1 MFLVWLRV
9 AAVLYAV
16 ASLTALPAVLYAFPR
31 WRRVYLPAAGL
42 AFLFH
47 LVSVTEMLGIAHRL
61 YPVGY
66 AELES
71 LLGLVVAGIYLAIS
85 GIYRT
90 DSFGVFAL
98 PVSFLLVFVPA
109 LGTQRYVF
117 PSSGVRTGWLV
128 VHIVFLLA
136 AYASLAFSM
145 VASFLYLVQERRLK
159 SHLVLAGIGHG
170 HSLSHPSHNNKGV
183 ARVGHPYSHLT
194 SQSRDVGHPYSV
206 PTSQSRDVGNL
217 HSLSHPSHNDRNV
230 ARVGHP
236 GFGGGLMGGEF
247 LPPLDTLERI
257 AHATLLFGF
266 PCMTLGLL
274 VGSLLAQ
281 ESVGP
286 AYFFDP
292 KVLLSF
298 AMWALYVA
306 LLYIRR
312 SAGLRGRR
320 AAYLSAGVFVV
331 ILLVWAANQF
341 SQVHRF
347 PAP

>member
-1 MFLVWLRV
+1 MYLVWLRV

-31 WRRVYLPAAGL
+31 WRKLCLPAAGL

-47 LVSVTEMLGIAHRL
+47 LVSAVEMLEVAHHWV
-61 YPVGY
+61 PVSYG
-66 AELES
+66 EIES
-71 LLGLVVAGIYLAIS
+71 ILGLLIAGIFLAIG
-85 GIYRT
+85 GIYGT
-90 DSFGVFAL
+90 VSFGVFAL
-98 PVSFLLVFVPA
+98 PAAFLLVFVPA
-109 LGTQRYVF
+109 LGANRYTF
-117 PSSGVRTGWLV
+117 PSNGVRVGWLV
-128 VHIVFLLA
+128 VHIAFLLA
-136 AYASLAFSM
+136 AYACLAFSM

-159 SHLVLAGIGHG
+159 SHLVMAG
-170 HSLSHPSHNNKGV
+170 
-183 ARVGHPYSHLT
+183 VGRSAPT
-194 SQSRDVGHPYSV
+194 SQPPQRRGPVVGGPGYRDVGHP
-206 PTSQSRDVGNL
+206 DL
-217 HSLSHPSHNDRNV
+217 LSHPLQK
-230 ARVGHP
+230 ARRMGHP
-236 GFGGGLMGGEF
+236 RESGWFGGDF

-298 AMWALYVA
+298 AMWILWVV
-306 LLYIRR
+306 LLHIRR

-320 AAYLSAGVFVV
+320 AAYLSSGVFVV
-331 ILLVWAANQF
+331 MLLVWAANEF

>member
-1 MFLVWLRV
+1 MYLVWLRV
-9 AAVLYAV
+9 AAVLYAA

-31 WRRVYLPAAGL
+31 WRKACLPLAAL

-47 LVSVTEMLGIAHRL
+47 VVSATEMMAVAHHWV
-61 YPVGY
+61 PVSYG
-66 AELES
+66 EIES
-71 LLGLVVAGIYLAIS
+71 LLGLAIAGIFLAIG
-85 GIYRT
+85 GIYGT
-90 DSFGVFAL
+90 ISFGIFAL
-98 PVSFLLVFVPA
+98 PASFLLVFVPA
-109 LGTQRYVF
+109 LGASHYTF
-117 PSSGVRTGWLV
+117 PSAGVRVGWLV
-128 VHIVFLLA
+128 VHIAFLLA

-145 VASFLYLVQERRLK
+145 VASFLYLAQERRLK
-159 SHLVLAGIGHG
+159 NHLVLVSAGN
-170 HSLSHPSHNNKGV
+170 S
-183 ARVGHPYSHLT
+183 T
-194 SQSRDVGHPYSV
+194 
-206 PTSQSRDVGNL
+206 PTSQMRDM
-217 HSLSHPSHNDRNV
+217 
-230 ARVGHP
+230 GHP
-236 GFGGGLMGGEF
+236 RPFPVLSWEF

-298 AMWALYVA
+298 AMWVLYVV

-320 AAYLSAGVFVV
+320 AAFLSSGVFVV
-331 ILLVWAANQF
+331 MLVVWAANQF

>member
-1 MFLVWLRV
+1 MYLVWLRV

-31 WRRVYLPAAGL
+31 WRRVCVPAAGL

-47 LVSVTEMLGIAHRL
+47 LVSAVEMLGMAHHWV
-61 YPVGY
+61 PVSYG
-66 AELES
+66 EIES
-71 LLGLVVAGIYLAIS
+71 ILGLLIAGIFLAIG
-85 GIYRT
+85 GIYGT
-90 DSFGVFAL
+90 VSFGVFAL
-98 PVSFLLVFVPA
+98 PASFLLVFVPA
-109 LGTQRYVF
+109 LGAERYTF
-117 PSSGVRTGWLV
+117 PSPGVRVGWLV
-128 VHIVFLLA
+128 VHIAFLLA
-136 AYASLAFSM
+136 AYASLGFSL

-159 SHLVLAGIGHG
+159 SRFLVASAAPVSQRRDMGHPR
-170 HSLSHPSHNNKGV
+170 LLTQPDLPTHPGDKNNYV
-183 ARVGHPYSHLT
+183 ARVGIP
-194 SQSRDVGHPYSV
+194 
-206 PTSQSRDVGNL
+206 
-217 HSLSHPSHNDRNV
+217 HSFFSGD
-230 ARVGHP
+230 
-236 GFGGGLMGGEF
+236 F

-298 AMWALYVA
+298 GMWVLYVV

-320 AAYLSAGVFVV
+320 AAYLSSGVFLVM
-331 ILLVWAANQF
+331 LLVWAANQF

>member
-1 MFLVWLRV
+1 MYLVWLRV

-31 WRRVYLPAAGL
+31 WRKLCLPAAGL

-47 LVSVTEMLGIAHRL
+47 LVSAVEMLGLAHHWV
-61 YPVGY
+61 PVSYG
-66 AELES
+66 EIES
-71 LLGLVVAGIYLAIS
+71 ILGLLIAGIFLAIG
-85 GIYRT
+85 GIYGT
-90 DSFGVFAL
+90 VSFGVFAL
-98 PVSFLLVFVPA
+98 PASFLLVFVPA
-109 LGTQRYVF
+109 LGANRYTF
-117 PSSGVRTGWLV
+117 PSNGVRVGWLV
-128 VHIVFLLA
+128 VHIAFLLA
-136 AYASLAFSM
+136 AYACLAFSM

-159 SHLVLAGIGHG
+159 SHLVMAG
-170 HSLSHPSHNNKGV
+170 
-183 ARVGHPYSHLT
+183 VGRAAPT
-194 SQSRDVGHPYSV
+194 SQRRDVGHP
-206 PTSQSRDVGNL
+206 RELGW
-217 HSLSHPSHNDRNV
+217 
-230 ARVGHP
+230 
-236 GFGGGLMGGEF
+236 FGGDF

-298 AMWALYVA
+298 AMWILWVV

-320 AAYLSAGVFVV
+320 AAYISSGVFVV
-331 ILLVWAANQF
+331 MLVVWAANEF

>member
-1 MFLVWLRV
+1 MYLVWLRV

-31 WRRVYLPAAGL
+31 WRRLCLPAAGL

-47 LVSVTEMLGIAHRL
+47 LVSAVEMLGLAHRL

-66 AELES
+66 GEVES
-71 LLGLVVAGIYLAIS
+71 LLGLLIAGIFLAIG
-85 GIYRT
+85 GIYKT
-90 DSFGVFAL
+90 VSFGVFAL
-98 PVSFLLVFVPA
+98 PAAFLLVFVPA
-109 LGTQRYVF
+109 LGTERYSF
-117 PSSGVRTGWLV
+117 PSPGVRTGWLV
-128 VHIVFLLA
+128 VHIAFLLA

-159 SHLVLAGIGHG
+159 SRVLVMAP
-170 HSLSHPSHNNKGV
+170 SHPSQNRG
-183 ARVGHPYSHLT
+183 RMGHPDLCSEPLT
-194 SQSRDVGHPYSV
+194 HPDLS
-206 PTSQSRDVGNL
+206 
-217 HSLSHPSHNDRNV
+217 SHPSQNRG
-230 ARVGHP
+230 RMGHP
-236 GFGGGLMGGEF
+236 GFFSNRAAFAGDF

-298 AMWALYVA
+298 AMWVLYVV

-320 AAYLSAGVFVV
+320 AAYLSSGVFLVM
-331 ILLVWAANQF
+331 LLVWAANQL

>member
-1 MFLVWLRV
+1 MYLVWLRV

-31 WRRVYLPAAGL
+31 WRKVCLPAAGL

-47 LVSVTEMLGIAHRL
+47 LVSAVEMLGMAHHWV
-61 YPVGY
+61 PVNYG
-66 AELES
+66 EIES
-71 LLGLVVAGIYLAIS
+71 ILGLLIAGIFLAIG
-85 GIYRT
+85 GIYGT
-90 DSFGVFAL
+90 VSFGVFAL
-98 PVSFLLVFVPA
+98 PASFLLVFVPA
-109 LGTQRYVF
+109 LGANRYTF
-117 PSSGVRTGWLV
+117 PSPGVKMGWLV
-128 VHIVFLLA
+128 VHIAFLLA
-136 AYASLAFSM
+136 AYASLGFSM

-159 SHLVLAGIGHG
+159 SRFLVMSVAGHPSPASQNRDAGHPDLLYRG
-170 HSLSHPSHNNKGV
+170 ESLSHPSQLQG
-183 ARVGHPYSHLT
+183 RMGHP
-194 SQSRDVGHPYSV
+194 V
-206 PTSQSRDVGNL
+206 PRYL
-217 HSLSHPSHNDRNV
+217 LSGD
-230 ARVGHP
+230 
-236 GFGGGLMGGEF
+236 F

-298 AMWALYVA
+298 AMWILYVV
-306 LLYIRR
+306 LLHIRR

-320 AAYLSAGVFVV
+320 AAYLSSGVFLVV
-331 ILLVWAANQF
+331 LLVWAANLF

>member
-1 MFLVWLRV
+1 MYLVWLRV

-31 WRRVYLPAAGL
+31 WRKICLPAAAL

-47 LVSVTEMLGIAHRL
+47 LVSATEMLGLAHR
-61 YPVGY
+61 YFPVGY
-66 AELES
+66 SEVES
-71 LLGLVVAGIYLAIS
+71 LLGLLIAGLFLAIAR
-85 GIYRT
+85 IYGT
-90 DSFGVFAL
+90 VSFGVFAL
-98 PVSFLLVFVPA
+98 PASFLLVFVPA
-109 LGTQRYVF
+109 LGAGRYTF
-117 PSSGVRTGWLV
+117 PSAGVRVGWLV
-128 VHIVFLLA
+128 VHIAFLLA

-159 SHLVLAGIGHG
+159 SRFAVVATAGRGTG
-170 HSLSHPSHNNKGV
+170 QGQFL
-183 ARVGHPYSHLT
+183 
-194 SQSRDVGHPYSV
+194 
-206 PTSQSRDVGNL
+206 
-217 HSLSHPSHNDRNV
+217 DR
-230 ARVGHP
+230 
-236 GFGGGLMGGEF
+236 

-257 AHATLLFGF
+257 AHSTLLFGF

-281 ESVGP
+281 ESVGA

-298 AMWALYVA
+298 AMWMLYVV
-306 LLYIRR
+306 LLHIRR

-320 AAYLSAGVFVV
+320 AAYLSSAVFVV
-331 ILLVWAANQF
+331 MLVVWAANQF
-341 SQVHRF
+341 SQVHRY

>member
-1 MFLVWLRV
+1 MYLVWLRV

-31 WRRVYLPAAGL
+31 WRKVCLPAAGL

-47 LVSVTEMLGIAHRL
+47 LVSAVEMLGMAHHWV
-61 YPVGY
+61 PVSYG
-66 AELES
+66 EIES
-71 LLGLVVAGIYLAIS
+71 ILGLLIAGIFLAIG
-85 GIYRT
+85 GIYGT
-90 DSFGVFAL
+90 VSFGVFAL
-98 PVSFLLVFVPA
+98 PASFLLVFVPA
-109 LGTQRYVF
+109 LGATRYTF
-117 PSSGVRTGWLV
+117 PSPGVRVGWLV
-128 VHIVFLLA
+128 VHIAFLLA
-136 AYASLAFSM
+136 AYASLGFSM

-159 SHLVLAGIGHG
+159 SRFLVM
-170 HSLSHPSHNNKGV
+170 SV
-183 ARVGHPYSHLT
+183 AGHPPPT
-194 SQSRDVGHPYSV
+194 SLPPQQLRPVVGDPGYRDVGHPA
-206 PTSQSRDVGNL
+206 PRAL
-217 HSLSHPSHNDRNV
+217 
-230 ARVGHP
+230 
-236 GFGGGLMGGEF
+236 FGGDF

-298 AMWALYVA
+298 AMWILYVV
-306 LLYIRR
+306 LLHIRR

-320 AAYLSAGVFVV
+320 AAYLSSGVFLVV
-331 ILLVWAANQF
+331 LLVWAANLF

>member
-1 MFLVWLRV
+1 MYLVWLRV

-31 WRRVYLPAAGL
+31 WRKVCLPAAGL

-47 LVSVTEMLGIAHRL
+47 LVSAVEMLGMAHHWV
-61 YPVGY
+61 PVSYG
-66 AELES
+66 EIES
-71 LLGLVVAGIYLAIS
+71 ILGLLIAGIFLAIG
-85 GIYRT
+85 GIYGT
-90 DSFGVFAL
+90 VSFGVFAL
-98 PVSFLLVFVPA
+98 PASFLLVFVPA
-109 LGTQRYVF
+109 LGATRYTF
-117 PSSGVRTGWLV
+117 PSPGVRVGWLV
-128 VHIVFLLA
+128 VHIAFLLA
-136 AYASLAFSM
+136 AYASLGFSM

-159 SHLVLAGIGHG
+159 SRFLVMSVAG
-170 HSLSHPSHNNKGV
+170 HPS
-183 ARVGHPYSHLT
+183 PT
-194 SQSRDVGHPYSV
+194 SQNRDVGHPV
-206 PTSQSRDVGNL
+206 PRAL
-217 HSLSHPSHNDRNV
+217 
-230 ARVGHP
+230 
-236 GFGGGLMGGEF
+236 FGGDF

-298 AMWALYVA
+298 GMWVLYVT

-320 AAYLSAGVFVV
+320 AAYLSSGVFLVV
-331 ILLVWAANQF
+331 LLVWAANLF

>member
-1 MFLVWLRV
+1 MYLLWLRV

-16 ASLTALPAVLYAFPR
+16 ASLTALPAVLYSFPR
-31 WRRVYLPAAGL
+31 WRKVCLPAAAL

-47 LVSVTEMLGIAHRL
+47 VVSATEMLGLAHHWV
-61 YPVGY
+61 PVGY
-66 AELES
+66 GEIES
-71 LLGLVVAGIYLAIS
+71 ILGLLIAAIFLAI
-85 GIYRT
+85 GWIYGT
-90 DSFGVFAL
+90 VSFGVFAL
-98 PVSFLLVFVPA
+98 PASFLLVFVPA
-109 LGTQRYVF
+109 LGAHRYTF
-117 PSSGVRTGWLV
+117 PSSGVRLGWLV
-128 VHIVFLLA
+128 VHIAFLLA

-159 SHLVLAGIGHG
+159 RHLVGGHG
-170 HSLSHPSHNNKGV
+170 HSLSHPSQTT
-183 ARVGHPYSHLT
+183 RRMGHPI
-194 SQSRDVGHPYSV
+194 
-206 PTSQSRDVGNL
+206 
-217 HSLSHPSHNDRNV
+217 
-230 ARVGHP
+230 
-236 GFGGGLMGGEF
+236 GFSGEF

-266 PCMTLGLL
+266 PCMTLGLF

-298 AMWALYVA
+298 GMWILYVV

-320 AAYLSAGVFVV
+320 AAYLSSGVFVV
-331 ILLVWAANQF
+331 MLLVWAANQL

>member
-1 MFLVWLRV
+1 MYLVWLRV

-31 WRRVYLPAAGL
+31 WRKLCLPAAGL

-47 LVSVTEMLGIAHRL
+47 IVSATEMLGLAHHWV
-61 YPVGY
+61 PVSYG
-66 AELES
+66 EIES
-71 LLGLVVAGIYLAIS
+71 ILGLLIAGIFLAIAGIY
-85 GIYRT
+85 GT
-90 DSFGVFAL
+90 VSFGVFAL
-98 PVSFLLVFVPA
+98 PASFLLVFVPA
-109 LGTQRYVF
+109 LGANRYTF
-117 PSSGVRTGWLV
+117 PSEGVRTGWLV
-128 VHIVFLLA
+128 VHIVFLLT

-159 SHLVLAGIGHG
+159 SHLVLA
-170 HSLSHPSHNNKGV
+170 S
-183 ARVGHPYSHLT
+183 A
-194 SQSRDVGHPYSV
+194 
-206 PTSQSRDVGNL
+206 
-217 HSLSHPSHNDRNV
+217 
-230 ARVGHP
+230 
-236 GFGGGLMGGEF
+236 GGRSSWRMGEF

-298 AMWALYVA
+298 AMWVLYVV

-320 AAYLSAGVFVV
+320 AAYLSSGVFVV

>member
-1 MFLVWLRV
+1 MYLVWLRV

-31 WRRVYLPAAGL
+31 WRKVCLPAAGL

-47 LVSVTEMLGIAHRL
+47 LVSAVEMLSVAHHWV
-61 YPVGY
+61 PVSYG
-66 AELES
+66 EIES
-71 LLGLVVAGIYLAIS
+71 ILGLLIAGIFLAIG
-85 GIYRT
+85 GIYGT
-90 DSFGVFAL
+90 VSFGVFAL
-98 PVSFLLVFVPA
+98 PASFLLVFVPA
-109 LGTQRYVF
+109 LGATRYTF
-117 PSSGVRTGWLV
+117 PSPGVKMGWLV
-128 VHIVFLLA
+128 VHIAFLLA

-159 SHLVLAGIGHG
+159 SHLVMAGHP
-170 HSLSHPSHNNKGV
+170 SHPSIRPNDVDLSFG
-183 ARVGHPYSHLT
+183 ARRARRVGHPELLSDPNLRFPRP
-194 SQSRDVGHPYSV
+194 QNRDLGHSGIF
-206 PTSQSRDVGNL
+206 S
-217 HSLSHPSHNDRNV
+217 
-230 ARVGHP
+230 
-236 GFGGGLMGGEF
+236 GFMAGDF

-298 AMWALYVA
+298 AMWILYVV
-306 LLYIRR
+306 LLFIRR
-312 SAGLRGRR
+312 NAGLRGRR
-320 AAYLSAGVFVV
+320 AAYLSSAVFVV
-331 ILLVWAANQF
+331 MLIVWAANQF
-341 SQVHRF
+341 SQVHRY
-347 PAP
+347 PAL

>member
-1 MFLVWLRV
+1 MYLVWLRV
-9 AAVLYAV
+9 AAALYAV
-16 ASLTALPAVLYAFPR
+16 ASLTALPAVLYSFPR
-31 WRRVYLPAAGL
+31 WRKACLPAAGL

-47 LVSVTEMLGIAHRL
+47 LVSATEMLGLAHRWV
-61 YPVGY
+61 PVGY
-66 AELES
+66 GEVES
-71 LLGLVVAGIYLAIS
+71 LLGLLIAGIFLAIS
-85 GIYRT
+85 GIYGT
-90 DSFGVFAL
+90 VSFGVFAL
-98 PVSFLLVFVPA
+98 PASFLLVFVPA
-109 LGTQRYVF
+109 LGATRYTF
-117 PSSGVRTGWLV
+117 PSPGVRVGWLV
-128 VHIVFLLA
+128 VHIAFLLA

-159 SHLVLAGIGHG
+159 SHLVMAGGRSI
-170 HSLSHPSHNNKGV
+170 P
-183 ARVGHPYSHLT
+183 T
-194 SQSRDVGHPYSV
+194 SQRRDVGHSNLLSAP
-206 PTSQSRDVGNL
+206 VGFAW
-217 HSLSHPSHNDRNV
+217 D
-230 ARVGHP
+230 
-236 GFGGGLMGGEF
+236 F

-298 AMWALYVA
+298 AMWILYVV

-320 AAYLSAGVFVV
+320 AAYLSSGVFLVM
-331 ILLVWAANQF
+331 LLVWAANQF

>member
-1 MFLVWLRV
+1 MYLVWLRV

-31 WRRVYLPAAGL
+31 WRKVCLPAAGL

-47 LVSVTEMLGIAHRL
+47 LVSAVEMLEVAHHWV
-61 YPVGY
+61 PVSYG
-66 AELES
+66 EIES
-71 LLGLVVAGIYLAIS
+71 ILGLLIAGIFLAIG
-85 GIYRT
+85 GIYGT
-90 DSFGVFAL
+90 VSFGVFAL
-98 PVSFLLVFVPA
+98 PASFLLVFVPA
-109 LGTQRYVF
+109 LGAERYVF
-117 PSSGVRTGWLV
+117 PSPGVKLGWLV
-128 VHIVFLLA
+128 VHIAFLLA
-136 AYASLAFSM
+136 AYASLGFSM

-159 SHLVLAGIGHG
+159 SRFLVMV
-170 HSLSHPSHNNKGV
+170 P
-183 ARVGHPYSHLT
+183 PT
-194 SQSRDVGHPYSV
+194 SQSRDVGHPRLSH
-206 PTSQSRDVGNL
+206 RGDL
-217 HSLSHPSHNDRNV
+217 LSHPVPRWLAGWD
-230 ARVGHP
+230 
-236 GFGGGLMGGEF
+236 F

-266 PCMTLGLL
+266 PCMTFGLL

-298 AMWALYVA
+298 AMWVLYVV

-320 AAYLSAGVFVV
+320 AAYLSSGVFVV
-331 ILLVWAANQF
+331 MLLVWAANQF

>member
-1 MFLVWLRV
+1 MYLVWLRV

-31 WRRVYLPAAGL
+31 WRKVCLPAAGL

-47 LVSVTEMLGIAHRL
+47 LVSAVEMLGLAHHWV
-61 YPVGY
+61 PVSYG
-66 AELES
+66 EIES
-71 LLGLVVAGIYLAIS
+71 ILGLLIAAIFLAIAGIY
-85 GIYRT
+85 GT
-90 DSFGVFAL
+90 VSFGIFAL
-98 PVSFLLVFVPA
+98 PASFLLVFVPA
-109 LGTQRYVF
+109 LGADRYTF
-117 PSSGVRTGWLV
+117 PSPGVKLGWLV
-128 VHIVFLLA
+128 VHIAFLLA
-136 AYASLAFSM
+136 AYASLAFSL

-159 SHLVLAGIGHG
+159 SRFLVGSVAGGSSHISPHKTRGDMGHPQLL
-170 HSLSHPSHNNKGV
+170 SQPDLFSHPSDRNKYV
-183 ARVGHPYSHLT
+183 ARVGHPVSFF
-194 SQSRDVGHPYSV
+194 SGD
-206 PTSQSRDVGNL
+206 
-217 HSLSHPSHNDRNV
+217 
-230 ARVGHP
+230 
-236 GFGGGLMGGEF
+236 F

-257 AHATLLFGF
+257 AQSTLLFGF

-298 AMWALYVA
+298 AMWVLYVV

-320 AAYLSAGVFVV
+320 AAYLSSGVFLVML
-331 ILLVWAANQF
+331 IVWAANQF

>member
-1 MFLVWLRV
+1 MYLVWLRV

-31 WRRVYLPAAGL
+31 WRKLCLPAAGL

-47 LVSVTEMLGIAHRL
+47 LVSAVEMLGLAHHWV
-61 YPVGY
+61 PVSYG
-66 AELES
+66 EIES
-71 LLGLVVAGIYLAIS
+71 ILGLLIAGIFLAIG
-85 GIYRT
+85 GIYGT
-90 DSFGVFAL
+90 VSFGVFAL
-98 PVSFLLVFVPA
+98 PASFLLVFVPA
-109 LGTQRYVF
+109 LGANRYTF
-117 PSSGVRTGWLV
+117 PSNGVRVGWLV
-128 VHIVFLLA
+128 VHIAFLLA
-136 AYASLAFSM
+136 AYACLAFSM

-159 SHLVLAGIGHG
+159 SHLVMAGAGSG
-170 HSLSHPSHNNKGV
+170 HSLSHPGHKNRSV
-183 ARVGHPYSHLT
+183 ARVGHPFL
-194 SQSRDVGHPYSV
+194 
-206 PTSQSRDVGNL
+206 
-217 HSLSHPSHNDRNV
+217 
-230 ARVGHP
+230 
-236 GFGGGLMGGEF
+236 GGDF

-298 AMWALYVA
+298 AMWILWVV

-320 AAYLSAGVFVV
+320 AAYISSGVFVV
-331 ILLVWAANQF
+331 MLLVWAANEF

>member
-1 MFLVWLRV
+1 MYLVWLRV
-9 AAVLYAV
+9 AAVLYVV

-31 WRRVYLPAAGL
+31 WRKVCLPAAGL

-47 LVSVTEMLGIAHRL
+47 LVSATEMLEVAHHWV
-61 YPVGY
+61 PVSYG
-66 AELES
+66 EIES
-71 LLGLVVAGIYLAIS
+71 ILGLLIAGIFLAIAGIY
-85 GIYRT
+85 GT
-90 DSFGVFAL
+90 VSFGVFAL
-98 PVSFLLVFVPA
+98 PASFLLVFVPA
-109 LGTQRYVF
+109 LGATRYTF
-117 PSSGVRTGWLV
+117 PSPGVRTGWLV
-128 VHIVFLLA
+128 VHIAFLLA

-159 SHLVLAGIGHG
+159 SGVLTVAGHPNPRSQNRDLGHPRRV
-170 HSLSHPSHNNKGV
+170 SHPLFSG
-183 ARVGHPYSHLT
+183 
-194 SQSRDVGHPYSV
+194 D
-206 PTSQSRDVGNL
+206 
-217 HSLSHPSHNDRNV
+217 
-230 ARVGHP
+230 
-236 GFGGGLMGGEF
+236 F

-286 AYFFDP
+286 AYFFDA

-298 AMWALYVA
+298 AMWVLYVV
-306 LLYIRR
+306 LLHIRR

-320 AAYLSAGVFVV
+320 AAYLSSGVFVV

>member
-16 ASLTALPAVLYAFPR
+16 ASVTAIPAVLYAYTR

-71 LLGLVVAGIYLAIS
+71 LLGLVVAGIFLAIS

-98 PVSFLLVFVPA
+98 PASFFLVFVPA
-109 LGTQRYVF
+109 IGTQRYVF

-159 SHLVLAGIGHG
+159 RHLVVATAGPRHPLPHALQGTQRMGH
-170 HSLSHPSHNNKGV
+170 
-183 ARVGHPYSHLT
+183 T
-194 SQSRDVGHPYSV
+194 
-206 PTSQSRDVGNL
+206 GN
-217 HSLSHPSHNDRNV
+217 
-230 ARVGHP
+230 
-236 GFGGGLMGGEF
+236 GGAVMGGDF

-266 PCMTLGLL
+266 PLMTLGLL

-298 AMWALYVA
+298 AMWVLYVV

-320 AAYLSAGVFVV
+320 AAYLSTGVFIV

>member
-1 MFLVWLRV
+1 MYLVWLRV

-31 WRRVYLPAAGL
+31 WRKVCLPAAGL

-47 LVSVTEMLGIAHRL
+47 LVSAVEMLGLAHRL

-66 AELES
+66 GEVES
-71 LLGLVVAGIYLAIS
+71 LLGLLIAAIFLAIGGIY
-85 GIYRT
+85 GT
-90 DSFGVFAL
+90 VSFGIFAL
-98 PVSFLLVFVPA
+98 PASFLLVFVPA
-109 LGTQRYVF
+109 LGATRYTF
-117 PSSGVRTGWLV
+117 PSAGVRVGWLV
-128 VHIVFLLA
+128 VHIAFLLA

-159 SHLVLAGIGHG
+159 SHLVIAGGHG
-170 HSLSHPSHNNKGV
+170 FPTSQKRDGGQPDLSS
-183 ARVGHPYSHLT
+183 ARVGFAW
-194 SQSRDVGHPYSV
+194 D
-206 PTSQSRDVGNL
+206 
-217 HSLSHPSHNDRNV
+217 
-230 ARVGHP
+230 
-236 GFGGGLMGGEF
+236 F

-298 AMWALYVA
+298 AMWILYVV

-320 AAYLSAGVFVV
+320 AAYLSSGVFLVM
-331 ILLVWAANQF
+331 LLVWAANQL

>member
-1 MFLVWLRV
+1 MYLVWLRV

-31 WRRVYLPAAGL
+31 WRRLCLPAAGL
-42 AFLFH
+42 AILFH
-47 LVSVTEMLGIAHRL
+47 LVSAVEMLGLAHRL

-66 AELES
+66 GEVES
-71 LLGLVVAGIYLAIS
+71 LLGLLIAGIFLAI
-85 GIYRT
+85 GAIYKT
-90 DSFGVFAL
+90 VSFGVFAL
-98 PVSFLLVFVPA
+98 PAAFLLVFVPA
-109 LGTQRYVF
+109 LGTERYSF
-117 PSSGVRTGWLV
+117 PSPGVRVGWLV
-128 VHIVFLLA
+128 VHIAFLLA

-159 SHLVLAGIGHG
+159 SRVLVLAGHSPSHTSQNRGRIGHPDLYSEPLT
-170 HSLSHPSHNNKGV
+170 HPDLLSHPSQRRG
-183 ARVGHPYSHLT
+183 RM
-194 SQSRDVGHPYSV
+194 
-206 PTSQSRDVGNL
+206 
-217 HSLSHPSHNDRNV
+217 
-230 ARVGHP
+230 GHP
-236 GFGGGLMGGEF
+236 GLFSTKASLGGDF

-298 AMWALYVA
+298 AMWVLYVV

-320 AAYLSAGVFVV
+320 AAYLSSGVFLV
-331 ILLVWAANQF
+331 ILLVWAANHF

>member
-1 MFLVWLRV
+1 MYLVWLRV

-31 WRRVYLPAAGL
+31 GRRVCLPAAGL

-47 LVSVTEMLGIAHRL
+47 LVSATEMLQLAHRY

-66 AELES
+66 GEVES
-71 LLGLVVAGIYLAIS
+71 LLGLLIAGLFLAIAGIYGTL
-85 GIYRT
+85 
-90 DSFGVFAL
+90 SFGVFAL
-98 PVSFLLVFVPA
+98 PASFLLVFVPA
-109 LGTQRYVF
+109 LGAGRYAF
-117 PSSGVRTGWLV
+117 PSEGVKTGWLV
-128 VHIVFLLA
+128 VHIGFLLA
-136 AYASLAFSM
+136 AYAALAFSM

-159 SHLVLAGIGHG
+159 SPARLTGNL
-170 HSLSHPSHNNKGV
+170 LSHPSQTRG
-183 ARVGHPYSHLT
+183 
-194 SQSRDVGHPYSV
+194 
-206 PTSQSRDVGNL
+206 
-217 HSLSHPSHNDRNV
+217 
-230 ARVGHP
+230 RVGHP
-236 GFGGGLMGGEF
+236 GRTGFLDR

-257 AHATLLFGF
+257 AHSTLLFGF

-281 ESVGP
+281 ASVGP
-286 AYFFDP
+286 EYFADP

-298 AMWALYVA
+298 AMWILYVV

-320 AAYLSAGVFVV
+320 AAYLSSGVF
-331 ILLVWAANQF
+331 LVMLIVFAANQL

-347 PAP
+347 TAP